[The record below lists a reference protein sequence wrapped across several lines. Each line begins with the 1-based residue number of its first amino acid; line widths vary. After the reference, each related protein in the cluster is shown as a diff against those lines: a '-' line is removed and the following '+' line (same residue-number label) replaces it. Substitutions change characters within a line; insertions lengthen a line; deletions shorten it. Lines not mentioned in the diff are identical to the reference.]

1 MSDRAKEDLI
11 DSVTRLLR
19 EVDGLCAF
27 EISIRESIGNTNW
40 EILRAQVAIT
50 RSALVIAA
58 KPEPRR
64 VR

>member
-27 EISIRESIGNTNW
+27 EISVRESIGNTNW

-50 RSALVIAA
+50 RSALSIAA
-58 KPEPRR
+58 KPKPPK
-64 VR
+64 